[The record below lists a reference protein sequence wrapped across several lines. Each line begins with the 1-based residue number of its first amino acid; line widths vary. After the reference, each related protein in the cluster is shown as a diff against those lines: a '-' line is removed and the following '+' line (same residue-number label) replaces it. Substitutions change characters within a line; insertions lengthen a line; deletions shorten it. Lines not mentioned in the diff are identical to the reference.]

1 MPSKSCLKKILM
13 NLLLIRHPAQK
24 GATMINIRDISR
36 YNLPP
41 FLPPSKIAAAI
52 LLTAGM
58 MLTACGGGSSSAP
71 SSMEISEVTLTSEEQ
86 ELVSLLDTHSNSW
99 FYEYKTGGEM
109 KELLF
114 HIEEFKDGTLT
125 SIAGAGGPAP
135 QEGKFSIL
143 MDPDE
148 ITVSWD
154 GGRYSCLV
162 DTTSG
167 YKSSITSQLGVLS
180 SFEYNEPVSIVM
192 VASTQTDSI
201 ASAGVMDYYNLAEL
215 QEYGYDRVLFI
226 TVSFSDTDSSGT
238 DSPGIKDGRTDSAN
252 PKDEFSSH
260 LLMAGGKLYYG
271 TSEIGPMGDA
281 GSVDS
286 HITASLKPEET
297 PDTEG
302 QSNFGCIGNPYTRDF
317 GDGMIMVVSE
327 DKEWHIFRA
336 EETDGVSGSFCAFIK
351 RLDGDKLYVD
361 IAEWITPEDTER
373 VRELGLSEQD
383 MPDGYYIYNPS
394 QSQTILT
401 LTDKTLYQFID
412 WGRDFVSS
420 DDLKELFIETT
431 DKEKFVHYLGTYEN
445 STPGMPFFID
455 VENGIVSMIEEKPI
469 A

>member
-1 MPSKSCLKKILM
+1 M
-13 NLLLIRHPAQK
+13 NLLLIKHPAQK

-41 FLPPSKIAAAI
+41 FLPPSKIMAAI

-58 MLTACGGGSSSAP
+58 MLTACGGGSSSDSSP
-71 SSMEISEVTLTSEEQ
+71 SSMEISELTLTNEEQ

-167 YKSSITSQLGVLS
+167 YKSSITSHLGVLS
-180 SFEYNEPVSIVM
+180 SFEYNEPVSIAM

-238 DSPGIKDGRTDSAN
+238 DSPEIKDGRILYLQPKPVTDHS
-252 PKDEFSSH
+252 
-260 LLMAGGKLYYG
+260 
-271 TSEIGPMGDA
+271 GPD
-281 GSVDS
+281 
-286 HITASLKPEET
+286 
-297 PDTEG
+297 
-302 QSNFGCIGNPYTRDF
+302 R
-317 GDGMIMVVSE
+317 
-327 DKEWHIFRA
+327 
-336 EETDGVSGSFCAFIK
+336 
-351 RLDGDKLYVD
+351 
-361 IAEWITPEDTER
+361 
-373 VRELGLSEQD
+373 QD
-383 MPDGYYIYNPS
+383 PIP
-394 QSQTILT
+394 
-401 LTDKTLYQFID
+401 
-412 WGRDFVSS
+412 
-420 DDLKELFIETT
+420 
-431 DKEKFVHYLGTYEN
+431 VHRLGT
-445 STPGMPFFID
+445 
-455 VENGIVSMIEEKPI
+455 
-469 A
+469 